1 MRLWHRWKAGIAR
14 LRKGRGAAQKAAW
27 PESPYEVP
35 QELLPKKT
43 RAWTPGEPI
52 PPGGIPVEIYW
63 EENLTNSW
71 VEFPDD
77 TDKEVKTFMND
88 GKNMEEQKRVE
99 MEYMYLC
106 DPEKHADCPKR
117 VCAYVKSRPQ
127 GRCYQ
132 TPKLEYAWMNLAG
145 EPIITYAHEKV
156 AVTQIP
162 RALPPEKKPFHE
174 RFWWL
179 PAAIGLIAIAA
190 SGAGVLIAALA

>member
-1 MRLWHRWKAGIAR
+1 
-14 LRKGRGAAQKAAW
+14 
-27 PESPYEVP
+27 
-35 QELLPKKT
+35 
-43 RAWTPGEPI
+43 
-52 PPGGIPVEIYW
+52 
-63 EENLTNSW
+63 
-71 VEFPDD
+71 
-77 TDKEVKTFMND
+77 MNN
-88 GKNMEEQKRVE
+88 GKDVEEQKRVE
-99 MEYMYLC
+99 MEYLYLC

>member
-1 MRLWHRWKAGIAR
+1 MP
-14 LRKGRGAAQKAAW
+14 LR
-27 PESPYEVP
+27 
-35 QELLPKKT
+35 
-43 RAWTPGEPI
+43 
-52 PPGGIPVEIYW
+52 GGLSTLQSGLSKVAYPV
-63 EENLTNSW
+63 
-71 VEFPDD
+71 
-77 TDKEVKTFMND
+77 
-88 GKNMEEQKRVE
+88 
-99 MEYMYLC
+99 
-106 DPEKHADCPKR
+106 
-117 VCAYVKSRPQ
+117 VKSRPQ

-132 TPKLEYAWMNLAG
+132 TPKLEYAWINLAG